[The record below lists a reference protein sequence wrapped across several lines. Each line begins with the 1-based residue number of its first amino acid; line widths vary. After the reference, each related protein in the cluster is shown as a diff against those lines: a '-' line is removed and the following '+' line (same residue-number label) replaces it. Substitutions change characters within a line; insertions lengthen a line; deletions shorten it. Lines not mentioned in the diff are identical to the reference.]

1 MELSLRLETMKSLVN
16 KMSVLVLKQK
26 ANDILKGI
34 IANPD
39 LEKKIIETVI
49 ESVKKRGNPAAA

>member
-26 ANDILKGI
+26 ANEILKGI
-34 IANPD
+34 IANPE

-49 ESVKKRGNPAAA
+49 